1 MLKTTTNADTGKETT
16 VLSRKSYDFFKN
28 AVQKYLPALASLYFG
43 LSQIWGFPAGEEVVG
58 TIALLTTFLGV
69 VVGVSHARFNES
81 TLSNDGQL
89 VVTSDGG
96 GVKNV
101 LLELDGDPENLP
113 SRDKIVFKVKNE
125 RMPEPPV
132 G

>member
-1 MLKTTTNADTGKETT
+1 MLKTATNANSGQETK
-16 VLSRKSYDFFKN
+16 VLTRSAYDFSKKS
-28 AVQKYLPALASLYFG
+28 VQLYLPALGSLYFG

-58 TIALLTTFLGV
+58 TIAIITTFLGT
-69 VVGVSHARFNES
+69 VVGVSHNRYNNS
-81 TLSNDGQL
+81 TMSNDGQL

-113 SRDKIVFKVKNE
+113 TRDKIVFKVKNE
-125 RMPEPPV
+125 RVPEPPV
-132 G
+132 E